1 MSKNQITVLKIEP
14 HKAPEVI
21 TIENELHSLYQAIG
35 CSCIEVIYLSDTA
48 LIVIDE
54 EGKLKP
60 NPIGNRR
67 FRNDIIVG
75 TMLIV
80 GAKAP
85 EMVSLSNKDI
95 ALYSEFFKQPHEI
108 SMEEIK
114 AHSGWKIHFF

>member
-1 MSKNQITVLKIEP
+1 MSKNHITVLKIEP

-21 TIENELHSLYQAIG
+21 TIKNDLHTFYEIIG

-48 LIVIDE
+48 IIIIDE

-67 FRNDIIVG
+67 FRNDVIVG
-75 TMLIV
+75 TMIIV

-85 EMVSLSNKDI
+85 EMVSLSNEDI
-95 ALYSEFFKQPHEI
+95 ATYCELFQQPEEI
-108 SMEEIK
+108 SIKEIK
-114 AHSGWKIHFF
+114 AHSGWKFHLF